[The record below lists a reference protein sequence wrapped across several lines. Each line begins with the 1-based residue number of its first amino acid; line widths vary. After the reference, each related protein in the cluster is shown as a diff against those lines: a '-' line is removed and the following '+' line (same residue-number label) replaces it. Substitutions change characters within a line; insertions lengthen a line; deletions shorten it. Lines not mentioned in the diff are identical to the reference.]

1 MLFRSLMIKSLI
13 ENGESAITGNFSDFL
28 KGYSDS
34 FENINIPIMLE
45 AYKEIQN
52 EYNHSKVF
60 RYDFLKSKR
69 IEFKE
74 RFGKS
79 IEEMEEGYK

>member
-1 MLFRSLMIKSLI
+1 
-13 ENGESAITGNFSDFL
+13 
-28 KGYSDS
+28 
-34 FENINIPIMLE
+34 MLE

>member
-1 MLFRSLMIKSLI
+1 MLILKSFI
-13 ENGESAITGNFSDFL
+13 DDGETVVTGNFSDFI
-28 KGYSDS
+28 KGYGDK
-34 FENINIPIMLE
+34 FENINGPIILE
-45 AYKEIQN
+45 AYKELQN

-60 RYDFLKSKR
+60 GYDFLKSKR

-79 IEEMEEGYK
+79 IEEMEEEYK